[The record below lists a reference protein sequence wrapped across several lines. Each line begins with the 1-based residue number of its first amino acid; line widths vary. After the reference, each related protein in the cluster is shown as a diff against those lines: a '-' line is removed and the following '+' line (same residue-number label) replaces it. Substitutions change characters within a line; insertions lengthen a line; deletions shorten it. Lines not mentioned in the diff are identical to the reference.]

1 MENESGHA
9 KGTALITGAA
19 GGIGKV
25 LCYNLAKKGY
35 TIAAA
40 DSDFKKAEEVAD
52 QIAKDGFK
60 ASSFHVD
67 VKDYTS
73 VVNARDAVIDT
84 LGPINVLINSAGVF
98 RSGSILESS
107 SEDWDFH
114 FDINGK
120 GTFFCCKAV
129 GIHMVEQNRGNIVNI
144 ASISA
149 KKARPKSG
157 LYGASKAAV
166 AHFTRVLALELAQYM
181 IRANCV
187 CPVATET
194 EMINEFAAV
203 DPNFRK
209 WIIKGNLEDF
219 RGPIPLGRLA
229 QPQDISNL
237 ICFLV
242 SEEASFLTGQ
252 TYFVDGGMVIVG

>member
-1 MENESGHA
+1 MEKNIARE
-9 KGTALITGAA
+9 KETAMVTGAG
-19 GGIGKV
+19 GGIGKI
-25 LCYNLAKKGY
+25 LCYNLAQKGY
-35 TIAAA
+35 MIAAA
-40 DSDFKKAEEVAD
+40 DANYTKAKEVAD
-52 QIAKDGFK
+52 QIVKDGFI
-60 ASSFHVD
+60 ARSFHIEIT
-67 VKDYTS
+67 DYMS
-73 VVNARDAVIDT
+73 VVNARDAVIDS
-84 LGPINVLINSAGVF
+84 LGPIAVLVNSAGVF
-98 RSGSILESS
+98 RTGLLLESS
-107 SEDWDFH
+107 PEDWDFH
-114 FDINGK
+114 FDVNGK

-129 GIHMVEQNRGNIVNI
+129 GMHMAAQNRGNIVNI

-166 AHFTRVLALELAQYM
+166 VHLTRVFALELAQYK
-181 IRANCV
+181 IRANCI

-194 EMINEFAAV
+194 EMIKEFSAI
-203 DPNFRK
+203 DPDFRK
-209 WIIKGNLEDF
+209 WIIKGKLEEF